1 MIQLNINNNDDN
13 NNNNDTNDNNNRINS
28 NKVKANA
35 PTTGKYKFKVC
46 TENAKSLHCMCSKLT
61 INTAKRR
68 VKIEYVFVLR
78 VTLLTSMGFFLLTVL
93 LIGPL
98 QSSVYFY

>member
-1 MIQLNINNNDDN
+1 MIQLNINNND
-13 NNNNDTNDNNNRINS
+13 NNNNDTNDNNNRIN
-28 NKVKANA
+28 A
-35 PTTGKYKFKVC
+35 PTVGKYKFKIC
-46 TENAKSLHCMCSKLT
+46 IENAKSLHFMCSKLT

-78 VTLLTSMGFFLLTVL
+78 ITLLTSMGFFLLTVL